1 MVGGEVTGR
10 TCLVFPMRVMNQ
22 SFRYLQ
28 KDPKNR
34 DYDMRC
40 SSMKNE
46 RLETCGRLPT
56 RLHEE
61 NGVDGKG
68 D

>member
-10 TCLVFPMRVMNQ
+10 TCLVFPMRVMNP
-22 SFRYLQ
+22 SFLYLP
-28 KDPKNR
+28 KDRKNR

-40 SSMKNE
+40 SFMKNE
-46 RLETCGRLPT
+46 RSVTCGRLPT

-61 NGVDGKG
+61 SGIDGKE

>member
-10 TCLVFPMRVMNQ
+10 TCLAFPMRVMNLG
-22 SFRYLQ
+22 SLYPQ
-28 KDPKNR
+28 KDPKNK

-40 SSMKNE
+40 SFMKNE
-46 RLETCGRLPT
+46 RLVTCGRLPT

-61 NGVDGKG
+61 NGVEGKG